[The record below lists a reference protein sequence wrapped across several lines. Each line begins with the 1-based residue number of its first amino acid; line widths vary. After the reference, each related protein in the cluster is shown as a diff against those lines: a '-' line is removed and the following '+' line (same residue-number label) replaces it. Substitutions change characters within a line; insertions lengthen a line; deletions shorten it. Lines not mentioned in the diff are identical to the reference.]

1 MWLPFFIAV
10 LPISLADLRSFTI
23 PNTYLW
29 WLCLLCAPYLLLHGS
44 GPIVNLVVVVLIL
57 AFLSLVGLGMGDVK
71 LIAII
76 SLTLNSDLQANLSL
90 FGFFI
95 LLFASSY
102 AIFKTLWNHELPRRI
117 PLAPSIF
124 AGLALY
130 LATS

>member
-1 MWLPFFIAV
+1 MWLPFLIAA

-23 PNTYLW
+23 PNIYLR
-29 WLCLLCAPYLLLHGS
+29 WLCLLCAPNLLIYGS
-44 GPIVNLVVVVLIL
+44 GPISNLIVVVLIL
-57 AFLSLVGLGMGDVK
+57 AFLSLVGVGMGDVK
-71 LIAII
+71 LIAIM
-76 SLTLNSDLQANLSL
+76 SLTLNSDLQANFSYLAFL
-90 FGFFI
+90 MM
-95 LLFASSY
+95 LLASSY